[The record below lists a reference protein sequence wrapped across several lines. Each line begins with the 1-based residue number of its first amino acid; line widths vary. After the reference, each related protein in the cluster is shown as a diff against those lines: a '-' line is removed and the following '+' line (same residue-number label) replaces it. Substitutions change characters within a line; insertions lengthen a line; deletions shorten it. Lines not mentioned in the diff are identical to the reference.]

1 MTQITR
7 RGALAAAAASAALP
21 RFAIAQADQRPVVT
35 IAVQEIVTSNTLE
48 MLREQSN
55 VGTRIFRNFVE
66 PLIDTDWTGD
76 MSLRPGLATS
86 WRRTDER
93 TLEFTLREG
102 VRFHNGQVMTA
113 EDVAFSFGPERM
125 WGGEGMRPLPAGV
138 AALARRSFPGLQRVE
153 VVDRHTVRFVNATPD
168 VVLEGRLARTLAV
181 IASRQGFADAGGWP
195 EWQRRPIGTGPYR
208 VAEFVPD
215 RILVLDAFDEHWEG
229 PPPARRLRFVEIP
242 EVSSRINALLSGEVD
257 FACDIPPDQ
266 IAGVERNARFE
277 VVGGPINNHRILV
290 FDRSNAVLANPLIR
304 RALTHAIDRESIV
317 RHLWAGRTRVPRGM
331 QWDFYRAGGML
342 IEDWA
347 VPRFDVAEAR
357 RLLREANYRGEPI
370 AYRALNNY
378 YTNQTPTA
386 QILVEGWRA
395 AGLNVQLQMV
405 ENWTQISE
413 RTPSR
418 AIRDWSQAAVVADP
432 VIQMSGSWGPRG
444 SAIAN
449 GEWQNAEFG
458 PLMDELETS
467 TDMARRRGIWARMLQ
482 IAEREDPA
490 YTLLHQN
497 ANFTAKRRDIRWRPA
512 QSFVMDFRASNFALA
527 GS

>member
-1 MTQITR
+1 MTLSR
-7 RGALAAAAASAALP
+7 RALLAAPAALATPAL
-21 RFAIAQADQRPVVT
+21 AQADQRPVVT

-66 PLIDTDWTGD
+66 PLIDTDWIHD
-76 MSLRPGLATS
+76 MSLRPGLATA
-86 WRRTDER
+86 WRRVDER
-93 TLEFTLREG
+93 TLEFTLRQG
-102 VRFHNGQVMTA
+102 VRFHNGETLTA
-113 EDVAFSFGPERM
+113 EDVAFSFGAERM
-125 WGGEGMRPLPAGV
+125 WGNAASGRNPPPAV
-138 AALARRSFPGLQRVE
+138 PALARRSFPGFERVE
-153 VVDRHTVRFVNATPD
+153 VVDRHTVRFVNRTPD
-168 VVLEGRLARTLAV
+168 VILEGRLARTLAV
-181 IASRQGFADAGGWP
+181 IASQRGFEAAGGWA

-208 VAEFVPD
+208 IAEFIPD

-266 IAGVERNARFE
+266 IGGVERHARFE

-290 FDRSNAVLANPLIR
+290 FDKHHAVLGNPLIR
-304 RALTHAIDRESIV
+304 RALSHAIDREAIV
-317 RHLWAGRTRVPRGM
+317 SSLWAGRTRIPRGM
-331 QWDFYRAGGML
+331 QWDTYRYGGML

-347 VPRFDVAEAR
+347 VPRFDLAETR
-357 RLLREANYRGEPI
+357 RLLRQANYRGEPI
-370 AYRALNNY
+370 PYRALNNY

-395 AGLNVQLQMV
+395 AGLNVQLQML
-405 ENWTQISE
+405 ENWTQITE
-413 RTPSR
+413 RNATR
-418 AIRDWSQAAVVADP
+418 AIRDWSQAAVVPDP
-432 VIQMSGSWGPRG
+432 VIQMSGSFGPRG
-444 SAIAN
+444 SAVAN

-467 TDMARRRGIWARMLQ
+467 TDMPRRRAIWARMLQ
-482 IAEREDPA
+482 VIEREDPA

-512 QSFVMDFRASNFALA
+512 QSFVMDFRSHNFALA